1 MDPNMVVNRVMRLA
15 RLDTTV
21 FDEVRD
27 DPNEL
32 IPSMLVAAISA
43 LLAGLGAFLFWQL
56 SDVELDN
63 MFLNTVIFG
72 TIFMVAMYAVA
83 VLVVYVV
90 MAQMYKVPVDLQ
102 SLFRTMG
109 YAALPLAL
117 CILMFIP
124 VIYPLFSLA
133 PLGLLLVY
141 MIYAVQS
148 ASNADSTQVVL
159 SSFIGFAVFCGVLG
173 LIAVSTGDLVGD
185 VPIGAGQFALLFDF
199 NV

>member
-1 MDPNMVVNRVMRLA
+1 MDPNLVVNRVTRLA

-27 DPNEL
+27 DANEI
-32 IPSMLVAAISA
+32 IPSLIVAALSA

-56 SDVELDN
+56 SDVEFEN
-63 MFLNTVIFG
+63 MFLNTVILG
-72 TIFMVAMYAVA
+72 TVFMAAMYAVA

-90 MAQMYKVPVDLQ
+90 MAQMFRVQVDLY

-117 CILMFIP
+117 SVLMFIP

-133 PLGLLLVY
+133 PLGLLLVF

-159 SSFIGFAVFCGVLG
+159 ASFIGFAVFCGILG
-173 LIAVSTGDLVGD
+173 LIAVSTGDLGVD
-185 VPIGAGQFALLFDF
+185 TPIGAGQFALLFDY
-199 NV
+199 NI